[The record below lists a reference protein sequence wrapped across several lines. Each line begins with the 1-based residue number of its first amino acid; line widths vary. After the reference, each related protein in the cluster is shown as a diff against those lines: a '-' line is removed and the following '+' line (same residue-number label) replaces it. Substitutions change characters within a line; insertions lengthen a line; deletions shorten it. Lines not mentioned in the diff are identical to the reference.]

1 MKLILNHFPSVQ
13 QALITQGKLG
23 EWKVYKIS
31 VNLSYMLGMIHY
43 NGP

>member
-1 MKLILNHFPSVQ
+1 MLNHFPSVQ
-13 QALITQGKLG
+13 QAHITQAKVG

-31 VNLSYMLGMIHY
+31 VSLSYMLGMIHY